1 MSSILTF
8 SQNKK
13 HKLNKILHTG
23 PLNNYYL
30 NLISAE
36 ATFRM
41 CRQVLMMESVQMSHA
56 AFMFSLHIKHRS
68 RKSSWDGVWRAWGAG
83 GGVSWP
89 FYTDSLPAVEEEVAA
104 AAAAGG
110 GAPAELVREEEALSP
125 TWVGLERVLA
135 AAASLCWLTTEGCR
149 RRAPGTGA
157 WPVWKV

>member
-1 MSSILTF
+1 M
-8 SQNKK
+8 K
-13 HKLNKILHTG
+13 
-23 PLNNYYL
+23 
-30 NLISAE
+30 
-36 ATFRM
+36 
-41 CRQVLMMESVQMSHA
+41 
-56 AFMFSLHIKHRS
+56 
-68 RKSSWDGVWRAWGAG
+68 GVREGR
-83 GGVSWP
+83 VSWP
-89 FYTDSLPAVEEEVAA
+89 FYTDSLPAVEEEAAAA

>member
-1 MSSILTF
+1 
-8 SQNKK
+8 
-13 HKLNKILHTG
+13 
-23 PLNNYYL
+23 
-30 NLISAE
+30 
-36 ATFRM
+36 
-41 CRQVLMMESVQMSHA
+41 MSHA
-56 AFMFSLHIKHRS
+56 GFRFTLHIKHTSERVQLG
-68 RKSSWDGVWRAWGAG
+68 RRVMEG

-89 FYTDSLPAVEEEVAA
+89 FYTDSLPAVEEEAAA